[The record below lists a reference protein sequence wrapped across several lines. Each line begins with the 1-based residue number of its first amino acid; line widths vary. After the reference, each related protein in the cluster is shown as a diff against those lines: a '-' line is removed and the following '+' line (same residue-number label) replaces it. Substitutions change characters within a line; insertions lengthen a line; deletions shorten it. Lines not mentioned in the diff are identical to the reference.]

1 MLRARCTR
9 SATIVTSP
17 PPTKQNPWARLLLAA
32 AVLACSVGCDQ
43 ATKLVAIGQLRGT
56 PPHSYLGDT
65 FRFVYAENPGAFLGL
80 GGGLPGTAQFWAFVV
95 LVGAFL
101 FFALGYLIINPRL
114 TRPQTAALALLVGG
128 GLSNWVDR
136 LVNDGRVVDFMNL
149 GIGSLR
155 TGIFNVA
162 DLAIMGGAALFALT
176 SRKPRA
182 ASPPQ
187 PRNAA
192 S

>member
-1 MLRARCTR
+1 
-9 SATIVTSP
+9 VTLTPSK
-17 PPTKQNPWARLLLAA
+17 KQSQWVRLLLAG

-43 ATKLVAIGQLRGT
+43 ATKFVAIGQLRGT
-56 PPHSYLGDT
+56 PPHSYFGDT

-80 GGGLPGTAQFWAFVV
+80 GGALPGTAQFWAFVV
-95 LVGAFL
+95 AVGTFL
-101 FFALGYLIINPRL
+101 FFALGYLIFNPRM
-114 TRPQTAALALLVGG
+114 TRMQTAALALLVGG

-162 DLAIMGGAALFALT
+162 DLAILTGAALFALS
-176 SRKPRA
+176 SRKPKTD
-182 ASPPQ
+182 SPPQ
-187 PRNAA
+187 PGDAA
-192 S
+192 A

>member
-1 MLRARCTR
+1 M
-9 SATIVTSP
+9 TIAPSK
-17 PPTKQNPWARLLLAA
+17 KQSQWARLLFAA
-32 AVLACSVGCDQ
+32 AVIAVSVGCDQ
-43 ATKLVAIGQLRGT
+43 ATKRVAIGQFRGV
-56 PPHSYLGDT
+56 PPQSYLGDM

-95 LVGAFL
+95 AVGLFL
-101 FFALGYLIINPRL
+101 FFALGYLIFNPRL
-114 TRPQTAALALLVGG
+114 TRVQTAALALLVSG

-136 LVNDGRVVDFMNL
+136 LLNDGRVVDFMNV

-162 DLAIMGGAALFALT
+162 DLAIMSGAALFALS
-176 SRKPRA
+176 SRKPKA
-182 ASPPQ
+182 DSPPQ